1 VTRAIIAMGL
11 CLMAMCLMAQEA
23 SAATWRFVA
32 PGGSDAGNNCEDQ
45 EAQCATIQ
53 HAIDEAGTGD
63 SLNVAPGIY
72 AEELTIDKPLTLR
85 SEGGIPTYWYEP
97 ETRIDGGTGTAIKV
111 EGNAVEISGFEVS
124 TAGNAPAILAS
135 GANVDDLR
143 IEQDIIS
150 GGSAG
155 IYLEAGGKGD
165 TIAYDVIEGTG
176 DGIHLSGAEYSNL
189 EIKWNRFAAPID
201 EYAVLAGS
209 NATIE
214 GFRLEGNEMP
224 APTRIAARVDE
235 APHEESEFYGN
246 TFESTV
252 GPQLA
257 VDAAQLR
264 VFDNRFEG
272 HGSAG
277 CLQILGNESGLTPSE
292 HILVSLHN
300 EFVDCDPYGIELGP
314 EVDHITVYGSDFPG
328 SYDGIVVSGASPW
341 DVTGHVLVQT
351 NRFVGTTHLGVNNK
365 ASGTLDAER
374 NWWGCN
380 EGPGVAG
387 CDGVSSGVDAA
398 NNAVLTALIGPLKP
412 ETGIEELP
420 TANSITLNPGEKA
433 EVAALLPTNGLGI
446 INGIPTAK
454 TPIGFSSTLGT
465 LSPTSSTL
473 FNGWTRSVFTAGAI
487 PGHGSIVLSLD
498 NARTLVPVTVTGEMT
513 ESQAAAA
520 LAPPSP
526 PKTLPAPH
534 LAVKSKHAPLS
545 GHRVSVGLVS
555 CAASCQVAPS
565 NAAIVIGGRRYWG
578 TVTPQGQLGAE
589 TTTPI
594 RVALPAAALRALK
607 KRGSARV
614 RVTLSVTDTGSR
626 TTKREISVTVST

>member
-1 VTRAIIAMGL
+1 MGL
-11 CLMAMCLMAQEA
+11 CLMAMGLMAQEA
-23 SAATWRFVA
+23 PAATGRFVA
-32 PGGSDAGNNCEDQ
+32 PGGSDAGNDCEDQ
-45 EAQCATIQ
+45 WARCATIQ
-53 HAIDEAGTGD
+53 HAIDEAGAGD
-63 SLNVAPGIY
+63 SVDVAPGIY
-72 AEELTIDKPLTLR
+72 SEDLTIDKPLTLN
-85 SEGGIPTYWYEP
+85 SQGGIPKYWYEP

-124 TAGNAPAILAS
+124 TAGTTPAILAS
-135 GANVDDLR
+135 GANVDNLR
-143 IEQDIIS
+143 VEEDVIS
-150 GGSAG
+150 GGSTG
-155 IYLEAGGKGD
+155 VYLESGGKGD
-165 TIAYDVIEGTG
+165 TIAFDVIEGTG
-176 DGIHLSGAEYSNL
+176 DGIHLSGAKYSNL
-189 EIKWNRFAAPID
+189 AIKWNRFAAPID
-201 EYAVLAGS
+201 EYAVLADSGG
-209 NATIE
+209 TIE

-224 APTRIAARVDE
+224 APTRVAARVNE

-277 CLQILGNESGLTPSE
+277 CLQILGNEGGLVPSE

-300 EFVDCDPYGIELGP
+300 EFVDCDPYGIELGS
-314 EVDHITVYGSDFPG
+314 EVDDITVYGSDFSG
-328 SYDGIVVSGASPW
+328 SYDGIVASGTSPW
-341 DVTGHVLVQT
+341 VATGHVLIQT
-351 NRFVGTTHLGVNNK
+351 NRFVGTTHLGVDNE
-365 ASGTLDAER
+365 ASGTLNAQQ

-380 EGPGVAG
+380 GGAGSAG

-398 NNAVLTALIGPLKP
+398 NNAVLAALIGPLKP

-420 TANSITLNPGEKA
+420 KGSSITLNPGEKA
-433 EVAALLPTNGLGI
+433 EVAALLKANGLGI
-446 INGIPTAK
+446 NIGIPTEK

-473 FNGWTRSVFTAGAI
+473 SNGWTRSVFTAGAT

-513 ESQAAAA
+513 GSQ
-520 LAPPSP
+520 PPP
-526 PKTLPAPH
+526 PKMPPAPRP
-534 LAVKSKHAPLS
+534 AVKSKHARLS

-555 CAASCQVAPS
+555 CAASCRVAPS
-565 NAAIVIGGRRYWG
+565 KAAIVIAGHRYWG
-578 TVTPQGQLGAE
+578 TVTPHGQLGAE
-589 TTTPI
+589 TTRPI
-594 RVALPAAALRALK
+594 RVALPPAALRALK
-607 KRGSARV
+607 KHSSARV
-614 RVTLSVTDTGSR
+614 RVTLKVTDSSNR